1 MDIGERTL
9 GLVAIAAEVDE
20 ECRIFLGGDGV
31 GKVTRFTGVDE
42 NENGSGRVTKSL
54 LQID

>member
-20 ECRIFLGGDGV
+20 ECRIFRGGDGV